1 MHTNKANSCRC
12 THNHLKIFLEI
23 LNINVTSNDL
33 FMICKENILMMHY
46 HAIFHVVDISVAIKN
61 ASKIL
66 RQDSYNEIYKYNF
79 LLVISLI
86 Y

>member
-1 MHTNKANSCRC
+1 MHTNKAYSCRC

-46 HAIFHVVDISVAIKN
+46 HAIFHVVDISVAIKMHR
-61 ASKIL
+61 SPTIV
-66 RQDSYNEIYKYNF
+66 F
-79 LLVISLI
+79 LLFSIKAFDVLGL
-86 Y
+86 